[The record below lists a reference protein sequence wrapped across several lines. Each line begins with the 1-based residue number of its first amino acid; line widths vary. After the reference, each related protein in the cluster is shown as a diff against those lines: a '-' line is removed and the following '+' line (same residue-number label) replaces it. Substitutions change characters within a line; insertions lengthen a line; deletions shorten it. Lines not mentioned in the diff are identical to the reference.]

1 MAAISHVYVLP
12 DQSPYRGGKIY
23 DRWGN
28 LEYFADVTSLTDEAS
43 SGGTDS
49 FMDVKAHPRKPY
61 INSKTEISVEKHSRN
76 VVTGIAQSKGA
87 LPGIAFQ
94 LVSANEKRQFT
105 TTASMSATYTWL
117 KANAKIDFTLYWDGR
132 PKDPIVA
139 TNAA

>member
-1 MAAISHVYVLP
+1 MAAVSHVYVLP
-12 DQSPYRGGKIY
+12 DQSPYSGGKIY
-23 DRWGN
+23 DRYGN
-28 LEYFADVTSLTDEAS
+28 LEYFADVTSLTDEAN

-49 FMDVKAHPRKPY
+49 FMDVTAHSRKPY
-61 INSKTEISVEKHSRN
+61 INSKTEISVAKHSRN

-87 LPGIAFQ
+87 LPGVAFQ
-94 LVSANEKRQFT
+94 LVSELENRQFT

-139 TNAA
+139 QDAA